1 MLEFGLQRPALS
13 TDCTTSL
20 RGWTPWLQRVPA
32 AASHRA
38 QEQDLALMAIVGQVD
53 DQMFRNQVEAIFW
66 EKNNARPFF
75 PLKANLSSFPESFI
89 NRLGF
94 SCAGTGA
101 PRLAAVVG

>member
-75 PLKANLSSFPESFI
+75 PFESKPQLLS
-89 NRLGF
+89 RKLHKQAGF
-94 SCAGTGA
+94 
-101 PRLAAVVG
+101 